1 MYMNVIIHHALFIW
15 YGGEESMIELVRVRR
30 LGYDTWHI
38 LDMENDVAVR
48 GIDLTEDEMKEL
60 SKKFKEAGF

>member
-1 MYMNVIIHHALFIW
+1 
-15 YGGEESMIELVRVRR
+15 MIELVRVRR